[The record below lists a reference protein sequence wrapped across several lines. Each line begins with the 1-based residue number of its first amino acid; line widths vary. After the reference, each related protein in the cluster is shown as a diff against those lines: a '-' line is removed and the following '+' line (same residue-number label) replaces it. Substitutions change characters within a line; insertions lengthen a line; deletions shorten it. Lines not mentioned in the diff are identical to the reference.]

1 MSSAATTMP
10 SRTWQSTNPPK
21 AKPPQSTRNPDEEIR
36 LTNQPPTAH
45 EEPRRSSQFAP
56 GYDPDK
62 PGGNIFQGRAFN
74 TFKRDDD
81 RAEKRDEL
89 EKHDEEKKTKV
100 KFSEKEPDPETG
112 GREMV
117 VTSVGGVTIKT
128 TKPYEVIL
136 AERDSLLETDHVYR
150 KRLKELEAENIQM
163 LTDYDSIYKENQML
177 REKLERGDE
186 THIESYQRIYAD
198 RQILREAETAY
209 KKRISQLESQAKE
222 MLTNF
227 ESLHAE
233 NRLLRDKSRK
243 LEDKLN
249 AIDRLDD
256 VKKMNELEKKVK
268 QLEKQIRLMGYEK
281 EGIQKEK
288 YEIENQMLKLQ
299 EDVADLNKR
308 NITLE
313 RENEAFRR
321 GFMALGQNEDNKW
334 KEDPGTRRKTKREEE
349 EEKLVR
355 EENREFRTKV
365 ETLRNEKMETDK
377 RNVALTTKIAML
389 EKDKAEFERKMLDF
403 LREQNKRT
411 PSAVKRM
418 QEEATEM
425 AKKKIEELSAKVED
439 LTKEN
444 VEMKTKTTITDKENK
459 ELKEKLEAAANIK
472 RESSSSIKRK
482 VQNERD
488 IEDLKKMIGVMSETA
503 EKYESKIKLLQNT
516 INDLE
521 EQLKAE
527 KKAQKAKATDK
538 VEQLD
543 EKVKELQL
551 QLIEVNSENKRVMDE
566 NNKLKEEYYK
576 LKDDLESKINKLER
590 DKNELVDKNVSL
602 AENANVADSK
612 NLERTN
618 QLKDELNAVQV
629 ELNILKPKYENQE
642 TELERLKIENATL
655 NESLSTTKAE
665 LEDALQAMK
674 NEKDLYNKLTRVERE
689 RVALKQEKDDME
701 KRFNNERDKLEKDL
715 EELLKNQE
723 FMNTGLAEHRVRLD
737 MIQDEK
743 SDLKSENIKLVKAN
757 ERQSKIIT
765 DLNSEIDKIKSD
777 GSVVT
782 KSLNDEVKSLKEQLK
797 SSETEVIK
805 CQKELETVTNEKENQ
820 VNKLIRQLNK
830 IKAEREVETQQLK
843 DQSDSL
849 MAEIARLKV
858 FEDRMAGMED
868 DLKEFI
874 SRLQESETK
883 NKSLTDARLASLS
896 QVVTEMKSENLA
908 NRLRAAESEQN
919 DIEKQKLELEIKQ
932 DAVNEIR
939 KLKEENI
946 RLRGLLEDKR
956 AAEEVQDEWTKRKN
970 KYNEVV
976 AQNKRLDAEN
986 KRILS
991 LYENSN
997 ADKLRQDL
1005 QDKTEKLKVIE
1016 AGYNRFN
1023 AENARLRQIMEEKEV
1038 EMKALNGQINRGKS
1052 IQEQNKKIVSEMNRL
1067 QADISKKDN
1076 IIIQL
1081 KQFEAS
1087 NQKYQDIAANNTR
1100 LYDENR
1106 RLRETLENKV
1116 DKTPESHQE
1125 KEVTRDIAARYAKIV
1140 EENEIL
1146 KREIEAKLR
1155 EKNRE
1160 LEVQTDIAS
1169 NLKARNKRLQ
1179 DEVKRLRDELN
1190 EKNGRL
1196 VQLHDLEITSEKFKD
1211 LEEKN
1216 TRLYDEN
1223 QRLRALLETS
1233 GQKKKLDTTVN
1244 VAVKAEYK
1252 DKRQEQW
1259 AVYVDKSQ
1267 AKMSTEVSEETAT
1280 SVSKGKKL
1288 HKRRNSTNGVK
1299 LESPTL
1305 SDIGQIGNKLKIKSL
1320 LPDIETTNKSS
1331 HVGTNYTSMSTA
1343 KLRAQQRVKVLS

>member
-10 SRTWQSTNPPK
+10 GRTWQSTNPPK

-36 LTNQPPTAH
+36 LANQPLTAH
-45 EEPRRSSQFAP
+45 EEPRRSGQYAP
-56 GYDPDK
+56 EYDTDK

-74 TFKRDDD
+74 TFRRDDE
-81 RAEKRDEL
+81 RAEKRDEF
-89 EKHDEEKKTKV
+89 EKQDEEKKVKV

-117 VTSVGGVTIKT
+117 VTSVGGVTVKT

-136 AERDSLLETDHVYR
+136 AERDALLETDHSYR
-150 KRLKELEAENIQM
+150 KRLQELEAENIQM
-163 LTDYDSIYKENQML
+163 LTDYDSIYKENQLL

-209 KKRISQLESQAKE
+209 KKRISQLEIQAKE

-233 NRLLRDKSRK
+233 NRILRDKGRK

-249 AIDRLDD
+249 AIDKLDD

-334 KEDPGTRRKTKREEE
+334 KNDQGTRRKTTREEE
-349 EEKLVR
+349 EERLIK

-377 RNVALTTKIAML
+377 KNVALTTKITLL

-418 QEEATEM
+418 QEEAADM
-425 AKKKIEELSAKVED
+425 AKKKIEELSLKIED
-439 LTKEN
+439 MTKEN
-444 VEMKTKTTITDKENK
+444 VEIKTKITIADKENN
-459 ELKEKLEAAANIK
+459 ELKGKLEAASNIK

-488 IEDLKKMIGVMSETA
+488 IEDLKKMIGVMSETS
-503 EKYESKIKLLQNT
+503 EKYESKISMLQNT

-521 EQLKAE
+521 QQLKAE
-527 KKAQKAKATDK
+527 KKAQKAKLTEK

-543 EKVKELQL
+543 EKVKDLQL
-551 QLIEVNSENKRVMDE
+551 QLIEVNSENKRITDE
-566 NNKLKEEYYK
+566 DNRLKEDYYK
-576 LKDDLESKINKLER
+576 LRDELETKINKLER
-590 DKNELVDKNVSL
+590 EKEVLEEQSSSFAK
-602 AENANVADSK
+602 NANAADSE
-612 NLERTN
+612 NLEKIN

-629 ELNILKPKYENQE
+629 ELNILKPKYESQE
-642 TELERLKIENATL
+642 TELDRLNVDNATL
-655 NESLSTTKAE
+655 TESLSTTKSQ
-665 LEDALQAMK
+665 LEDALKAMK
-674 NEKDLYNKLTRVERE
+674 DEKDLFNKLTHVERE
-689 RVALKQEKDDME
+689 RIALKQERDDME
-701 KRFNNERDKLEKDL
+701 KRFIDERDKLEKDL

-743 SDLKSENIKLVKAN
+743 SDLKSENMKLVKAN

-765 DLNSEIDKIKSD
+765 DLASEIDKIKND
-777 GSVVT
+777 GSAVT
-782 KSLNDEVKSLKEQLK
+782 KTLNDEVKALTERLK

-830 IKAEREVETQQLK
+830 LKAEREVETQQLK

-849 MAEIARLKV
+849 RAEIARLKV
-858 FEDRMAGMED
+858 FEDRIAGMEG

-874 SRLQESETK
+874 SRLQETEAK
-883 NKSLTDARLASLS
+883 NKSLTETRLASLG

-919 DIEKQKLELEIKQ
+919 EIEKQKLELEIKQ
-932 DAVNEIR
+932 DAVHEIR
-939 KLKEENI
+939 KLKEENV
-946 RLRGLLEDKR
+946 RLRGLLDDKR
-956 AAEEVQDEWTKRKN
+956 AAEEAQDEWTKRRN

-976 AQNKRLDAEN
+976 AQNKRFETEN
-986 KRILS
+986 KRLLS

-1023 AENARLRQIMEEKEV
+1023 AENARLRQIMEEKEA
-1038 EMKALNGQINRGKS
+1038 EMKMLNGQINRGKS
-1052 IQEQNKKIVSEMNRL
+1052 IQEQNKKLVSEMNRL
-1067 QADISKKDN
+1067 HADISKKDN

-1100 LYDENR
+1100 LYEENR
-1106 RLRETLENKV
+1106 RLRDTLENKE
-1116 DKTPESHQE
+1116 DKKPESYQE
-1125 KEVTRDIAARYAKIV
+1125 KEAARDIAARHAKIA

-1169 NLKARNKRLQ
+1169 NMKARNKRLQ
-1179 DEVKRLRDELN
+1179 EEVKRLRDELN

-1196 VQLHDLEITSEKFKD
+1196 VQLHDLETTSEKFKY

-1216 TRLYDEN
+1216 ARLYDEN
-1223 QRLRALLETS
+1223 QRLRTLLENT
-1233 GQKKKLDTTVN
+1233 GQKKKLDTIGN
-1244 VAVKAEYK
+1244 VEVKEEYK

-1267 AKMSTEVSEETAT
+1267 TKTSTNVSEEIKT
-1280 SVSKGKKL
+1280 SAMKGKKL
-1288 HKRRNSTNGVK
+1288 PKRRNSANGMQ

-1305 SDIGQIGNKLKIKSL
+1305 NATSQIGNKLQIKSL
-1320 LPDIETTNKSS
+1320 LPDIEAKNKSS
-1331 HVGTNYTSMSTA
+1331 YVGTSNTNMSTA
-1343 KLRAQQRVKVLS
+1343 KLRAQQRVKALA

>member
-1 MSSAATTMP
+1 MSTAATTVP

-21 AKPPQSTRNPDEEIR
+21 AKPPQSTRNPDDEV
-36 LTNQPPTAH
+36 
-45 EEPRRSSQFAP
+45 RRSNQFPP
-56 GYDPDK
+56 GYDQEK
-62 PGGNIFQGRAFN
+62 PGGTIFQGRAFN
-74 TFKRDDD
+74 TFKRDED
-81 RAEKRDEL
+81 RAERRDQS
-89 EKHDEEKKTKV
+89 EKKDEEKRVKV
-100 KFSEKEPDPETG
+100 KFSDKEPDPETG
-112 GREMV
+112 GREIV
-117 VTSVGGVTIKT
+117 VTNIDGVTVKT
-128 TKPYEVIL
+128 TKPYEVLL
-136 AERDSLLETDHVYR
+136 AERDALLETDHAYR
-150 KRLKELEAENIQM
+150 KRLKELEEENMQI

-209 KKRISQLESQAKE
+209 KKRIAQLELQAKE
-222 MLTNF
+222 MLTSF
-227 ESLHAE
+227 ESLHSE

-249 AIDRLDD
+249 AVDRLDD

-268 QLEKQIRLMGYEK
+268 QLEKQIRLIGYEK

-288 YEIENQMLKLQ
+288 DEIENQMLKLQ

-334 KEDPGTRRKTKREEE
+334 KEDAGSRRKTKRDEEE
-349 EEKLVR
+349 ERQLR

-365 ETLRNEKMETDK
+365 EVLRNEKIEIDK
-377 RNVALTTKIAML
+377 KNVALTTKIGVL
-389 EKDKAEFERKMLDF
+389 ERDRAEFERKLLEF

-411 PSAVKRM
+411 PSAVKRR
-418 QEEATEM
+418 QEEAAEL
-425 AKKKIEELSAKVED
+425 AKNKIEEMTIRIED

-444 VEMKTKTTITDKENK
+444 VEIKTKHSITEKENK
-459 ELKEKLEAAANIK
+459 ELKEKLTEAANIK

-482 VQNERD
+482 VQAERD
-488 IEDLKKMIGVMSETA
+488 IEDLKKMISVMSETA
-503 EKYESKIKLLQNT
+503 DKYESKIKLMQET

-527 KKAQKAKATDK
+527 KKAQKAKATEK

-543 EKVKELQL
+543 GKVKELQL
-551 QLIEVNSENKRVMDE
+551 QLIEVNAENKRILDE
-566 NNKLKEEYYK
+566 DTRLKEENRV
-576 LKDDLESKINKLER
+576 LKDEFENKINKLEKDR
-590 DKNELVDKNVSL
+590 NALEEKNLSL
-602 AENANVADSK
+602 SEKAHVADSENIQK
-612 NLERTN
+612 INE
-618 QLKDELNAVQV
+618 LKDELNAVQV
-629 ELNILKPKYENQE
+629 ELNVLKPKYESQSA
-642 TELERLKIENATL
+642 ELDRLKVENV
-655 NESLSTTKAE
+655 SLTEGLTSTKAE
-665 LEDALQAMK
+665 LEVALQAMK

-689 RVALKQEKDDME
+689 RVALKQEKDEME
-701 KRFNNERDKLEKDL
+701 KRFNSERDKLEKDL

-723 FMNTGLAEHRVRLD
+723 YMNTGLAEHRVRLD

-743 SDLKSENIKLVKAN
+743 ADLKSENIKLVKAN
-757 ERQSKIIT
+757 ERQSKMIT
-765 DLNSEIDKIKSD
+765 DLNAEIEK
-777 GSVVT
+777 T
-782 KSLNDEVKSLKEQLK
+782 KGENIVSTKTLNDEVKGLKEQLK
-797 SSETEVIK
+797 VSEAEVIK

-830 IKAEREVETQQLK
+830 LKAERETETQQLK

-849 MAEIARLKV
+849 RAEVARLKV
-858 FEDRMAGMED
+858 FEDRMAGMEN

-874 SRLQESETK
+874 ARLQDSESK
-883 NKSLTDARLASLS
+883 NKSLNDARLASLS
-896 QVVTEMKSENLA
+896 QVINEMKSENLA

-919 DIEKQKLELEIKQ
+919 DIERHKLELEIKQ

-939 KLKEENI
+939 KLKDENV

-956 AAEEVQDEWTKRKN
+956 AAEEAQDEWTKRKN

-976 AQNKRLDAEN
+976 AQNKRLEAEN
-986 KRILS
+986 KRILIM
-991 LYENSN
+991 YENSN
-997 ADKLRQDL
+997 ADRLRQDL
-1005 QDKTEKLKVIE
+1005 QDKTEKLKVME

-1023 AENARLRQIMEEKEV
+1023 AENVRLRQIIEEKDT

-1052 IQEQNKKIVSEMNRL
+1052 IQEQNKKLVTEVNRL
-1067 QADISKKDN
+1067 QAELSKKDT

-1081 KQFEAS
+1081 KEFEAAKE
-1087 NQKYQDIAANNTR
+1087 KYQDIAANNTR
-1100 LYDENR
+1100 LYEENR
-1106 RLRETLENKV
+1106 RLRESLENKV
-1116 DKTPESHQE
+1116 EKKPESYQE
-1125 KEVTRDIAARYAKIV
+1125 KEASKEIAARYAKIV

-1179 DEVKRLRDELN
+1179 DEVKRLREELN

-1196 VQLHDLEITSEKFKD
+1196 VQLHDLEVTSEKFKD

-1216 TRLYDEN
+1216 TRLYEEN
-1223 QRLRALLETS
+1223 QRLRSLLEAA
-1233 GQKKKLDTTVN
+1233 GQKKKADSTVN
-1244 VAVKAEYK
+1244 VSVKTEFK
-1252 DKRQEQW
+1252 DKRSEQW
-1259 AVYVDKSQ
+1259 AVYVDKTE
-1267 AKMSTEVSEETAT
+1267 AKLNTKMSEISTTG
-1280 SVSKGKKL
+1280 SKEKKL
-1288 HKRRNSTNGVK
+1288 IKRRDSANSLT
-1299 LESPTL
+1299 LESPPL
-1305 SDIGQIGNKLKIKSL
+1305 SDTGQISNKLKIKSL
-1320 LPDIETTNKSS
+1320 LPAIDNKTQGSY
-1331 HVGTNYTSMSTA
+1331 VGTNYKNMSTA
-1343 KLRAQQRVKVLS
+1343 KLRAQQRVKALS

>member
-1 MSSAATTMP
+1 MP

-21 AKPPQSTRNPDEEIR
+21 QKPPQSTRNPDEEVR
-36 LTNQPPTAH
+36 LANPSLPTH
-45 EEPRRSSQFAP
+45 EEPRRSGQYAP
-56 GYDPDK
+56 EFDAEN
-62 PGGNIFQGRAFN
+62 PGGTIFQGRAFN
-74 TFKRDDD
+74 TFRRDDERANKRDEV
-81 RAEKRDEL
+81 EKRDE
-89 EKHDEEKKTKV
+89 EKKMKV
-100 KFSEKEPDPETG
+100 KFSDKEPDPESG
-112 GREMV
+112 GRELV
-117 VTSVGGVTIKT
+117 VTSAGGVTVKT

-136 AERDSLLETDHVYR
+136 AERDALLETDRSYR
-150 KRLKELEAENIQM
+150 KRLQELEAENIQM
-163 LTDYDSIYKENQML
+163 LTDYDSIYKENQLL
-177 REKLERGDE
+177 REKLERGDD

-209 KKRISQLESQAKE
+209 KKRIAQLELQAKE

-227 ESLHAE
+227 ESLNAE
-233 NRLLRDKSRK
+233 NRILRDKSRK

-268 QLEKQIRLMGYEK
+268 QLEKQIRLVGYEK

-299 EDVADLNKR
+299 EDVADLNKS

-334 KEDPGTRRKTKREEE
+334 KNDQGGTRRKTKREEE
-349 EEKLVR
+349 EERLIK

-377 RNVALTTKIAML
+377 KNVALTTKIAML

-418 QEEATEM
+418 QEEAADM
-425 AKKKIEELSAKVED
+425 ARKKVDELSNKVEE

-444 VEMKTKTTITDKENK
+444 VETKTKLSIADKENN
-459 ELKEKLEAAANIK
+459 ELKDKLEAASKIK
-472 RESSSSIKRK
+472 RESSSAKIRK

-503 EKYESKIKLLQNT
+503 EKYESKISLLQNT

-521 EQLKAE
+521 QQLKAE
-527 KKAQKAKATDK
+527 KKAQKVKSTEK

-543 EKVKELQL
+543 KKVKELQL
-551 QLIEVNSENKRVMDE
+551 QLIEVNSENKRITEED
-566 NNKLKEEYYK
+566 NKLKEDYYK
-576 LKDDLESKINKLER
+576 LRDDLETKINKLESEKEILQEQSSSFA
-590 DKNELVDKNVSL
+590 KN
-602 AENANVADSK
+602 ATAADSEK
-612 NLERTN
+612 SETIN

-629 ELNILKPKYENQE
+629 ELNILKPKYEVQE
-642 TELERLKIENATL
+642 TEVEKLKVENTTL
-655 NESLSTTKAE
+655 NENLSATKSQ
-665 LEDALQAMK
+665 LEDALKAMK
-674 NEKDLYNKLTRVERE
+674 DEKDLFNKLTHVERE
-689 RVALKQEKDDME
+689 RLALKKEKEDME
-701 KRFNNERDKLEKDL
+701 KRFNDERDKLEKDL

-743 SDLKSENIKLVKAN
+743 SDLKSENVKLVKAN
-757 ERQSKIIT
+757 ERQSKIIS

-777 GSVVT
+777 GSATT
-782 KSLNDEVKSLKEQLK
+782 KTLNDEIKTLTEKLKI
-797 SSETEVIK
+797 SETEVIK

-830 IKAEREVETQQLK
+830 LKAEREVETQELK

-849 MAEIARLKV
+849 KAEIARLKV
-858 FEDRMAGMED
+858 FEDRIAGMEA

-874 SRLQESETK
+874 SRLQESESK
-883 NKSLTDARLASLS
+883 NKSLTDSRLASLS
-896 QVVTEMKSENLA
+896 QVVNEMKSENLA

-919 DIEKQKLELEIKQ
+919 EIEKQKLELEIKQ

-939 KLKEENI
+939 KLKEENV
-946 RLRGLLEDKR
+946 RLRGLIEDKR
-956 AAEEVQDEWTKRKN
+956 AAEEAQDEWTKRKN

-976 AQNKRLDAEN
+976 AQNKRLEAEN
-986 KRILS
+986 KRILG

-1023 AENARLRQIMEEKEV
+1023 AENTRLRQMFEEKEA
-1038 EMKALNGQINRGKS
+1038 EMKVLNGQINRGKS
-1052 IQEQNKKIVSEMNRL
+1052 IQEQNKKLVSEMNRL
-1067 QADISKKDN
+1067 HADISKKDT

-1100 LYDENR
+1100 LYEENR
-1106 RLRETLENKV
+1106 RLRETIENKI
-1116 DKTPESHQE
+1116 DKKPEQQ
-1125 KEVTRDIAARYAKIV
+1125 KEESRDIAARHVKIM

-1160 LEVQTDIAS
+1160 LEVQTDISS
-1169 NLKARNKRLQ
+1169 NMKARNKRLQ

-1196 VQLHDLEITSEKFKD
+1196 LQLHDLEITSEKFKV

-1216 TRLYDEN
+1216 ARLYDEN
-1223 QRLRALLETS
+1223 QRLRALLETTE
-1233 GQKKKLDTTVN
+1233 QKKKLDTIFS
-1244 VAVKAEYK
+1244 VAVKEEYK

-1259 AVYVDKSQ
+1259 AVYVDKGQ
-1267 AKMSTEVSEETAT
+1267 TKMSTNISEKT
-1280 SVSKGKKL
+1280 STPGVKEKKL
-1288 HKRRNSTNGVK
+1288 LKRRNSANGIQVQ
-1299 LESPTL
+1299 SPAQNGT
-1305 SDIGQIGNKLKIKSL
+1305 SQIGNKLQIKSL
-1320 LPDIETTNKSS
+1320 LPEIETKNKSS
-1331 HVGTNYTSMSTA
+1331 YVGTTNTNMSTA
-1343 KLRAQQRVKVLS
+1343 KLRAQQRVKALS